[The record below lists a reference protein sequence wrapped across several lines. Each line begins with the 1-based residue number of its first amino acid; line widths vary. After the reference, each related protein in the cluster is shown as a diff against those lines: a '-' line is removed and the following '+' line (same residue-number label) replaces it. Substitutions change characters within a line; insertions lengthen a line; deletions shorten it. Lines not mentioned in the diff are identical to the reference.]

1 MSQHQLDSVFSD
13 DLQSFIVGK
22 GQNCCAARPSAIFLR
37 TCVLAAALLSFLF
50 SGLARADVDIIY
62 VVAGSHFDV
71 GFNDLPSLVRE
82 HRIRAIDDA
91 IAAAGRDPDFHWT
104 EDGGWGFGGWLERYR
119 GDASRIKDARRFL
132 RNGQL
137 SVSAVWVNPHASA
150 FWEYLGLLTSHLDE
164 LEQVLHYRPAVA
176 ILNDSPSYPE
186 AIVDALAACGVRY
199 VLVGPNMA
207 FTRPLPEKLVR
218 TPFWWESAKAARVL
232 VYIDPDSYLG
242 VAGLWGIDPDA
253 ARFFHAEL
261 FPRNQR
267 PLETMQSGIRRMLG
281 KNPSHYNAV
290 IVQHACDDCS
300 IEHAKKVAGFMRM
313 WNREH
318 RQPVLV
324 SASAADYFRHIEAR
338 YGSEL
343 PVYRGE
349 WGGQWD
355 NPRAGCPVW
364 TWRLREA
371 MKVVRPDSPAEMK
384 IALATAMD
392 HGLGLG
398 PGWPGMFTEEQTLKH
413 AGEQALVF
421 ARAVEFAAGKAA
433 MSALPPLASLP
444 RTDPPPPVW
453 QEILSGPTAVRLRA
467 GQNLIQPFVGEDAPV
482 SDALL
487 EVGADMTRF
496 IAKARIDRS
505 RIPGSD
511 LKNVA
516 VVMEF
521 PLRAPADKLRV
532 APEGSPSALAG
543 RWLLGE
549 PPPQVV
555 APEGLRVIGL
565 AHALRVRSPEVFVY
579 TLVPDRGRADITWLQ
594 ALLVRQ
600 STLCEFRGKK
610 TKAVPFEVL
619 YPGEPKVL
627 DVTVELEIL
636 R

>member
-1 MSQHQLDSVFSD
+1 M
-13 DLQSFIVGK
+13 
-22 GQNCCAARPSAIFLR
+22 
-37 TCVLAAALLSFLF
+37 
-50 SGLARADVDIIY
+50 
-62 VVAGSHFDV
+62 AGSHSDV

-91 IAAAGRDPDFHWT
+91 IAAALRDPDFHWT
-104 EDGGWGFGGWLERYR
+104 EDAGWGFGGWLERYR
-119 GDASRIKDARRFL
+119 GDASRLKDARRFL
-132 RNGQL
+132 RNEQL

-150 FWEYLGLLTSHLDE
+150 FWEYIGLLTSHLDE
-164 LEQVLHYRPAVA
+164 LEQELDSRPAVA

-199 VLVGPNMA
+199 LLVGPNMVL
-207 FTRPLPEKLVR
+207 TRALPEKFVR
-218 TPFWWESAKAARVL
+218 TPFWWESAKGARVL
-232 VYIDPDSYLG
+232 VYIDPDSYFG

-253 ARFFHAEL
+253 ARFFHGDL
-261 FPRNQR
+261 FPRNQG
-267 PLETMQSGIRRMLG
+267 PLETMESGIRRMLG
-281 KNPSHYNAV
+281 QTPSKYDAV
-290 IVQHACDDCS
+290 IVQHACDDCG
-300 IEHAKKVAGFMRM
+300 ITHAKKVVGFVRM
-313 WNREH
+313 WNRGRRH
-318 RQPVLV
+318 PKLV
-324 SASAADYFRHIEAR
+324 SASPADYFRHIEAR
-338 YGSEL
+338 YGAKL
-343 PVYRGE
+343 PVCRGE

-355 NPRAGCPVW
+355 NLRAGCPVW

-371 MKVVRPDSPAEMK
+371 MKMVRPDSPVETK

-398 PGWPGMFTEEQTLKH
+398 PGWPGLFTEEQTVKH
-413 AGEQALVF
+413 AGEQAMVF
-421 ARAVEFAAGKAA
+421 SNAVEFAAGKAA
-433 MSALPPLASLP
+433 VSALPPLPALP
-444 RTDPPPPVW
+444 VGTPSPSVW
-453 QEILSGPTAVRLRA
+453 QEILSQPAAVRLRE
-467 GQNLIQPFVGEDAPV
+467 GQNLIQPFVEDDAPV
-482 SDALL
+482 SDAPLK
-487 EVGADMTRF
+487 VCADMARF
-496 IAKARIDRS
+496 VAQARIDRS

-521 PLRAPADKLRV
+521 PLRAPAHKLSL
-532 APEGSPSALAG
+532 APEGSPSTLAG

-549 PPPQVV
+549 PPPQIV

-565 AHALRVRSPEVFVY
+565 AQALRVHSPEVFVY

-600 STLCEFRGKK
+600 STRCEFKGKK
-610 TKAVPFEVL
+610 TKALPFEVL